1 MIIESLGLTELFTY
15 GDQFNTAWWYM
26 TPAILYAIS
35 VPIFLKLFKKY
46 KYIPV
51 LFGVM
56 AIPRILRWQFS
67 INSYIVYLFPLLLGI
82 IFAENNLMVKIANFR
97 ILKNNVY
104 LNKLLKLLIGTV
116 ILIGMYFIEHD
127 ISVEQYWEI
136 LYGVFPVYLI
146 CYLYEFIVELPIIK
160 NILQILGKYSMN
172 MFFPHEFLRTNY
184 LHDYIYSFRNWI
196 KILVVLIVLSLAL
209 AVLVELFKKL
219 IRYDKL
225 VDKLKNY
232 IGKKVY
238 ENS

>member
-1 MIIESLGLTELFTY
+1 MIIESLGLTQLFTY

-26 TPAILYAIS
+26 TLAVLYAIS

-51 LFGVM
+51 LFGVI
-56 AIPRILRWQFS
+56 AIPRILRWSFS

-82 IFAENNLMVKIANFR
+82 IFAEDNLMVKIANYR
-97 ILKNNVY
+97 ILKKHVY
-104 LNKLLKLLIGTV
+104 LSEVLKFLIGTL
-116 ILIGMYFIEHD
+116 ILVGMYFIEHD
-127 ISVEQYWEI
+127 ISVKQYWEI

-146 CYLYEFIVELPIIK
+146 CYLYEFIIELPIIK
-160 NILQILGKYSMN
+160 NILQLLGKYSMN
-172 MFFPHEFLRTNY
+172 MFFTHEFLRTNY

>member
-56 AIPRILRWQFS
+56 AIPSILRWQFS

-172 MFFPHEFLRTNY
+172 MFFTHEFLRTNY

>member
-1 MIIESLGLTELFTY
+1 
-15 GDQFNTAWWYM
+15 M

-56 AIPRILRWQFS
+56 AIPSILRWQFS

-172 MFFPHEFLRTNY
+172 MFFTHEFLRTNY